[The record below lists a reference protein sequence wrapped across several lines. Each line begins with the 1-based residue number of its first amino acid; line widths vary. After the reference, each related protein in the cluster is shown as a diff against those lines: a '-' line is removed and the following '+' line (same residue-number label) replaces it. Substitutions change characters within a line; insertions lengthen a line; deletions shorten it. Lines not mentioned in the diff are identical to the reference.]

1 MEFIDLMTNGYVPAY
16 LAAII
21 GSQLLY
27 VLASRA
33 YAQHRTRKR
42 MACGLPA
49 DELIVTAS
57 RLKSQRWA
65 AGLQVTVF
73 ATALLGVPVAFILFT
88 GERQAAIVFVAF
100 LAMISIQVPEPIR
113 HSIGGLA
120 FRSLVAADAPF
131 QVGDRVCLR
140 GVRGRVTSIGMFY
153 VTLQTPDDDKISIP
167 THALWSET
175 LSSTNAG
182 DMGSLAVVTAY
193 LSPECPP
200 EALCESERAL
210 AEAVHASPYLN
221 ISRPVDILVG
231 QTPVAITVTA
241 KAYVA
246 STYDEPHFVSATMKT
261 FLRHARQ
268 QGVPLA
274 KGYGL
279 TGCV

>member
-16 LAAII
+16 IAAII

-27 VLASRA
+27 ALGARV
-33 YAQHRTRKR
+33 YAQHRTRR
-42 MACGLPA
+42 RIASGLPA

-57 RLKSQRWA
+57 KLRSLRWA
-65 AGLQVTVF
+65 AGLQAALF
-73 ATALLGVPVAFILFT
+73 ALAFVGVPLAFVLFT
-88 GERQAAIVFVAF
+88 GERQAAVVFIAL

-113 HSIGGLA
+113 HSLGGLA

-131 QVGDRVCLR
+131 QVGDRVSLR
-140 GVRGRVTSIGMFY
+140 GVRGRVTNIGIFY
-153 VTLQTPDDDKISIP
+153 VTLQTPDDDKVSIP
-167 THALWSET
+167 THALWTET

-182 DMGSLAVVTAY
+182 DMGSLAVTTVY
-193 LSPECPP
+193 LSPDCPSD
-200 EALCESERAL
+200 ALCAAESAL

-231 QTPVAITVTA
+231 QSPTAITVTA

-246 STYDEPHFVSATMKT
+246 STYDEPHFVSAAMKT
-261 FLRHARQ
+261 FLHHARE

-274 KGYGL
+274 KGHGL
-279 TGCV
+279 NS